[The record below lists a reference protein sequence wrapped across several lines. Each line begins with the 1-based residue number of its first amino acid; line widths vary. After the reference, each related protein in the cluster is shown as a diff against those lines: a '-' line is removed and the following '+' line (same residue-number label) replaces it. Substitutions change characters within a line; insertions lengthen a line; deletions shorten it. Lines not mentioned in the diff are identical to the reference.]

1 MSEHLAPKR
10 IAKAHGVFI
19 KAERKRENEKNYC
32 GGVPFNESRTPGP
45 FGYNLGDEQTLN
57 SCRQKAQLGATVDER
72 LIDELGASDFE
83 VRPMSRPED
92 FENTT
97 QLLGVIIRL
106 GHPRIDEYTSRE
118 RASRFARSGRE
129 QGGAGKRGPASIT

>member
-19 KAERKRENEKNYC
+19 KAERKREN
-32 GGVPFNESRTPGP
+32 
-45 FGYNLGDEQTLN
+45 
-57 SCRQKAQLGATVDER
+57 KAQLGATVDER